1 MPTIENFQLLIAHL
15 QDVVYSVDVETK
27 RFSYISPAFER
38 LFGYTAAD
46 IQQMGDRVEFLKTVI
61 QGGKFIEQDRIL
73 EELKTGKRV
82 ERFRHVAW
90 WRCKDDTL
98 KCIEDHWVAVW
109 EEGRLIATDG
119 VLRDIT
125 EQKRLETEQAR
136 LIAELQQALAKIK
149 TLRGLLPIC
158 ASCKK
163 IRDDA
168 GYWRQVE
175 DFLAANADITV
186 THGLCPD
193 CRDKYFPPDAAAA
206 AHKRD

>member
-27 RFSYISPAFER
+27 KFSFISPAFER
-38 LFGYTAAD
+38 LFGYTADD
-46 IQQMGDRVEFLKTVI
+46 IHRMGGRPDFLKAVI

-98 KCIEDHWVAVW
+98 KCIEDHWVAVF
-109 EEGRLIATDG
+109 ENGRLVATDG

-125 EQKRLETEQAR
+125 EQKRLEIEQAR
-136 LIAELQQALAKIK
+136 LISELQAALAKIK
-149 TLRGLLPIC
+149 TLRSLIPIC

-163 IRDDA
+163 VRDDA
-168 GYWRQVE
+168 GFWKQVE
-175 DFLAANADITV
+175 DYLGEHADITF

-193 CRDKYFPPDAAAA
+193 CRGKFFPAGGSEAKPT
-206 AHKRD
+206 

>member
-38 LFGYTAAD
+38 LFGYTADD
-46 IQQMGDRVEFLKTVI
+46 IRKMGGRPEFLKAVI
-61 QGGKFIEQDRIL
+61 QGEKFTEQDRIL
-73 EELKTGKRV
+73 EELKSGKRV

-90 WRCKDDTL
+90 WRCKDGTL
-98 KCIEDHWVAVW
+98 KCIEDHWVAVY
-109 EEGRLIATDG
+109 EDDRLIATDG

-125 EQKRLETEQAR
+125 EQKRLELEQNR
-136 LIAELQQALAKIK
+136 LISELQDALANIH

-163 IRDDA
+163 VRDDA
-168 GYWRQVE
+168 GFWRQVE
-175 DFLAANADITV
+175 EYISAHADV
-186 THGLCPD
+186 SFTHGLCPD
-193 CRDKYFPPDAAAA
+193 CRGKYSPPEVDDSA
-206 AHKRD
+206 KS

>member
-38 LFGYTAAD
+38 LFGYTAGD
-46 IQQMGDRVEFLKTVI
+46 IQQMGDRPEFLKTVI

-98 KCIEDHWVAVW
+98 KCIEDHWVAVF
-109 EEGRLIATDG
+109 ENGRLVATDG

-125 EQKRLETEQAR
+125 EQKRLEDEQAR
-136 LIAELQQALAKIK
+136 LIGELQAALAKIK
-149 TLRGLLPIC
+149 TLRGLIPIC
-158 ASCKK
+158 AACKK
-163 IRDDA
+163 IRDDD
-168 GYWRQVE
+168 GYWQKVE
-175 DFLAANADITV
+175 EYIGAHTDASF

-193 CRDKYFPPDAAAA
+193 CRSKYFPDESLAAP
-206 AHKRD
+206 